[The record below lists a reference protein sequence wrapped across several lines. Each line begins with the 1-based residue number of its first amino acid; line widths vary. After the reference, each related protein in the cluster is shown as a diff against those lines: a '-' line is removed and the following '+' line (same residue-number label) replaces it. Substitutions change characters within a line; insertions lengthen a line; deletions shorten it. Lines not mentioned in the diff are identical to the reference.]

1 MMTRFGTP
9 SAFRWAVWTVLAAVV
24 AGTAHA
30 QPGPTVV
37 FVTKSDACSCQL
49 SLCVAAEQEVRNFVA
64 DTGGEVELVVVDLA
78 KTPEAGRTY
87 KAFAVPVVI
96 LQDENGEA
104 FARFYGYVEAR
115 QLLREWN
122 EYRSRKGSP

>member
-1 MMTRFGTP
+1 MAIR
-9 SAFRWAVWTVLAAVV
+9 SRISHIFRSGLWAVLLVVLATAAHSG
-24 AGTAHA
+24 AG
-30 QPGPTVV
+30 PKVV
-37 FVTKSDACSCQL
+37 FVTKSDACSCQV

-64 DTGGEVELVVVDLA
+64 DTGGEVDLVVVDLA